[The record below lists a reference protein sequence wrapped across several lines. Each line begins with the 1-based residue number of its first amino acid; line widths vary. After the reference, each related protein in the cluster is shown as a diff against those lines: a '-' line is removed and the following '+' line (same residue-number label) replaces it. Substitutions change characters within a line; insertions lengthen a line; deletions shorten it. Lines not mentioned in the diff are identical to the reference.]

1 MKNIY
6 FLFLAVILFNSCSDI
21 EKTNRLAKVDKM
33 LHGLD
38 SIKIQLNRQ
47 KIDTLADM
55 QLAAQ
60 GVELRIKQ
68 NFKSDTID
76 LELGKKM
83 DQYKRMRRAI
93 PKLRTNLFKLEKGI
107 VELSKSLTLL
117 RKDIE
122 NNSGI
127 REKYDEYIK
136 FERNKFDQIS
146 ILFKDF
152 QTNQKKIVESY
163 SALHL
168 ELYNF
173 SMQLIQK

>member
-1 MKNIY
+1 
-6 FLFLAVILFNSCSDI
+6 
-21 EKTNRLAKVDKM
+21 
-33 LHGLD
+33 
-38 SIKIQLNRQ
+38 
-47 KIDTLADM
+47 
-55 QLAAQ
+55 
-60 GVELRIKQ
+60 
-68 NFKSDTID
+68 
-76 LELGKKM
+76 
-83 DQYKRMRRAI
+83 MRRAI

-136 FERNKFDQIS
+136 FEKNKYDQIS

-152 QTNQKKIVESY
+152 QTNQKKIIESY

-173 SMQLIQK
+173 SMQLLTK